1 MSDRILQLRDAI
13 ASKLP
18 QLFDEA
24 RDQINDSINALMEDA
39 QERDDGKAV
48 LSLSITAKWDC
59 DGGTVVVSMP
69 VNVRRKYEA
78 RTKRGPCINPSLGLE
93 CPSCRL
99 IARHEVVECRGLQ
112 DGSKIRSA
120 GNASAGP
127 GSRRLSLSLYES

>member
-24 RDQINDSINALMEDA
+24 RDQINESINALMEDA
-39 QERDDGKAV
+39 QEREDGKAV

-78 RTKRGPCINPSLGLE
+78 IANMDDQNQGKLGLE
-93 CPSCRL
+93 
-99 IARHEVVECRGLQ
+99 AAN
-112 DGSKIRSA
+112 D
-120 GNASAGP
+120 
-127 GSRRLSLSLYES
+127 